1 MFTSDRSGQLGYPVN
16 FLDQFPSERLA
27 RIVVMVNWVA
37 LTVPLSDATYFLRRT
52 HELSAKIGPHQPETA
67 IYARACIIFAWS
79 AVEAIV
85 LHELRTIRSSGRK
98 RQFPKSLTGRVQL
111 LMSDRN
117 AAFDVA
123 LFERLRNYRNV
134 IAHPQDTPVYTSPPP
149 DWAQEHFD
157 YCVSICRVLYSQELR
172 F

>member
-1 MFTSDRSGQLGYPVN
+1 MCVGPIPWMWPQ
-16 FLDQFPSERLA
+16 SERPA
-27 RIVVMVNWVA
+27 RIVTMGEWISLIA
-37 LTVPLSDATYFLRRT
+37 PLSDANHFLRRA

-85 LHELRTIRSSGRK
+85 LLELRRIRSSGQK
-98 RQFPKSLTGRVQL
+98 KQFPKSLAGRVQL
-111 LMSDRN
+111 LMHDRN
-117 AAFDVA
+117 APFDDA
-123 LFERLRNYRNV
+123 QFTRLRNYRNI
-134 IAHPQDTPVYTSPPP
+134 IAHPPHTPVYTAPPP

-157 YCVSICRVLYSQELR
+157 YCVDLCRMLYLQALK